1 MKIARHLFDSMAS
14 IENLFFSWDQFKRGK
29 KKRKDIEEFEVYLED
44 FIFELHEELVA
55 ERYQHTPYKKFYV
68 FDPKERHI
76 SKACVRDRLVHQMVY
91 ATLSKIF
98 DPTFIAYSLS
108 CQLGKGT
115 HKGIT
120 HLGQFLRKSS
130 QNGAKQC
137 FSLKMDIQ
145 RFFDSVDHALLKS
158 LIRKRI
164 KDNRVLALVDKIID
178 SFFFQEIDGRKVGIP
193 LGNVTSQ
200 LFANI
205 YLHELDLFV
214 KETLNKKLYMRFCD
228 DFLFLSNQRVELW
241 ALIPLI
247 RLFLKEELH
256 LNLHPKKII
265 MRKFHQGIDFVGYVL
280 FPHHQTLRT
289 QTKKRLKRRLKKKNA
304 YYLDRKI
311 SIRAMD
317 QCLQSYLGILS
328 HANQHEFSQALKNA
342 YWVRGKKW
350 MTHHF

>member
-1 MKIARHLFDSMAS
+1 MKIARHLFGSMVS
-14 IENLFFSWDQFKRGK
+14 LENLFFSWDQFKRGK
-29 KKRKDIEEFEVYLED
+29 KKRKDIQQFEMYLED

-55 ERYQHTPYKKFYV
+55 GRYQHSLYKKFYV

-76 SKACVRDRLVHQMVY
+76 NKACVRDRLVHQMIY

-98 DPTFIAYSLS
+98 DPTFIEHSLS
-108 CQLGKGT
+108 CRVGKGT
-115 HKGIT
+115 HKG
-120 HLGQFLRKSS
+120 LSFLKKFLRKAS
-130 QNGAKQC
+130 QNGTKQC

-145 RFFDSVDHALLKS
+145 KFFDSVDHDILKG

-164 KDNRVLALVDKIID
+164 KDPRVLSLVDTIID
-178 SFFFQEIDGRKVGIP
+178 SFFFQEIDGRRVGIP

-214 KETLNKKLYMRFCD
+214 KETLKKKIYIRFCD
-228 DFLFLSNQRVELW
+228 DFLFLSTQKAELL

-247 RLFLKEELH
+247 RLFLKKELY

-265 MRKFHQGIDFVGYVL
+265 MRKFHQGIDFIGYVL
-280 FPHHQTLRT
+280 FPHHKALRT
-289 QTKKRLKRRLKKKNA
+289 QTKKRLKRRLKKKHGE
-304 YYLDRKI
+304 YLERKI
-311 SIRAMD
+311 SPRTMD

-328 HANQHEFSQALKNA
+328 HANQHDFSQALKNA
-342 YWVRGKKW
+342 YWVRNRKW
-350 MTHHF
+350 MSHYF